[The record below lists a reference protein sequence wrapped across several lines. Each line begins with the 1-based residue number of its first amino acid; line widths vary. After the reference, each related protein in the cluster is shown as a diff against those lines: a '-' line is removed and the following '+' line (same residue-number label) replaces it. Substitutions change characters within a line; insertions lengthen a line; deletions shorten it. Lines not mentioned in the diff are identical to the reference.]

1 MISKLNLISAGFL
14 CLIPFSLVTGP
25 FLPDLFVCL
34 ISFIFLIKCSLDKD
48 FSFFKN
54 KFALIFLFFY
64 IYLILVSVFSVN
76 PMLSLESSLF
86 YFRFGIFCIAVYYLI
101 NFSDKVIYYFF
112 IFTSII
118 FIVLAIDSIFQLIFG
133 YNILGFSKP
142 SHRLNSL
149 FGDEHKMGSYLSR
162 LFPLYLCLFFYLKD
176 KIMKF
181 DFFLF
186 IIISLFILLIYSSG
200 ERTAFFLTLIF
211 LFLFL
216 FTDFGKEYRKKILL
230 FTTSIVI
237 LTSFFLPIT
246 AKRMFTQTFNEFGFK
261 ELLQGDYNSLNFFT
275 KLHTS
280 HYEIGLKM
288 FKDNIFFGQGTKN
301 FRHLCNEPKFNTT
314 NIIESCSTHPHNV
327 YIQLLAETGLFGF
340 AFFSFIFI
348 YSIYLFIKS
357 LNLKKLKNNKY
368 ALSFQIIIITVI
380 INLWP
385 LAPSNNFFNNWI
397 NVVYY
402 LPIGFMIYFYKKSFQ
417 NSNV

>member
-1 MISKLNLISAGFL
+1 
-14 CLIPFSLVTGP
+14 
-25 FLPDLFVCL
+25 
-34 ISFIFLIKCSLDKD
+34 
-48 FSFFKN
+48 
-54 KFALIFLFFY
+54 
-64 IYLILVSVFSVN
+64 
-76 PMLSLESSLF
+76 
-86 YFRFGIFCIAVYYLI
+86 
-101 NFSDKVIYYFF
+101 
-112 IFTSII
+112 
-118 FIVLAIDSIFQLIFG
+118 
-133 YNILGFSKP
+133 
-142 SHRLNSL
+142 
-149 FGDEHKMGSYLSR
+149 GSYLSR

-230 FTTSIVI
+230 FTASIVI

-314 NIIESCSTHPHNV
+314 NIIESCTTHPHNV

-340 AFFSFIFI
+340 TFFSFIFI
-348 YSIYLFIKS
+348 YSIYLYIKS

-368 ALSFQIIIITVI
+368 AFSFQIIIITVI

-385 LAPSNNFFNNWI
+385 LAPSNNLFNNWI

-417 NSNV
+417 NINV